1 MKMLLEPILV
11 SIIAGLFILLIPKRF
26 RKVIEFFSLITSL
39 YLFIGSINIFCRG
52 GSMILPYSAGY
63 LYVDSLSRFIVLAI
77 GFFGF
82 LVTLYSM
89 RFMSSYKDV
98 SSYYTYIIWTIGASI
113 LAVISNNVILL
124 LISWGFLGFTLYG
137 LINISGPKAAIVSK
151 KTFIIIGGSD
161 SLMILGFG
169 MIWLITKSLNLSDMR
184 IDINAPLAFWAF
196 LLIIIGAFAKA
207 GAMPFHTWIPGVA
220 QEAPI
225 SVTAFLPASLDKLL
239 GIYLLARLALD
250 VFILNSF
257 TYAILMVVGSITI
270 IAAVM
275 MALVQHDLKKLLG
288 YHAVSQVGYMVLGI
302 GTGNPIG
309 IAGGLFHML
318 NHAIYKC
325 CLFLS
330 AGNVEYKTKTSEL
343 DNLGGLSKM
352 MPITFFTTLVASCAI
367 SGVPPFNGFFSKWMI
382 YQGLIEKGKSG
393 GILWII
399 CLVAAIFGSG
409 LTLASFIKLI
419 HAIFL
424 GTPSHERR
432 TTTEGSPERS
442 RGANDERRNEVS
454 WQMWLPALILA
465 ILCIIFGIFAYN
477 IPLKHFIVPA
487 LNTGLSFIGTWPSLK
502 ATLFLLIG
510 LAIGV
515 IIYFLGNFKGVRV
528 SESYIG
534 GEQIQEDMRLSGTE
548 FYNTVKELGL
558 LKFIYKK
565 AESGIFDIYEQGKSI
580 VFGIGGF
587 FQYLHNGVLP
597 TYLVWT
603 LLGMV
608 GLFLFLLR

>member
-1 MKMLLEPILV
+1 MLLEPILF
-11 SIIAGLFILLIPKRF
+11 SIVAGLFILLIPKRF
-26 RKVIEFFSLITSL
+26 RKVAEFFSLITSI
-39 YLFIGSINIFCRG
+39 YLFISAIRIFFVSPIN
-52 GSMILPYSAGY
+52 AGY
-63 LYVDSLSRFIVLAI
+63 LYVDGLSRFIVLAI
-77 GFFGF
+77 GLFGF

-98 SSYYTYIIWTIGASI
+98 SLYYTYIIWTIGASI
-113 LAVISNNVILL
+113 LAAISNNIILL
-124 LISWGFLGFTLYG
+124 LVSWGFLGFTLYG
-137 LINISGPKAAIVSK
+137 LINISGPKAASVSK

-169 MIWLITKSLNLSDMR
+169 LIWLITKSLNLSDMK
-184 IDINAPLAFWAF
+184 IDINTPLAFWAF
-196 LLIIIGAFAKA
+196 LLIAIGAFAKA
-207 GAMPFHTWIPGVA
+207 GAMPFHTWIPETA

-239 GIYLLARLALD
+239 GIYLLARLALN

-257 TYAILMVVGSITI
+257 TYAILMIVGSITI

-275 MALVQHDLKKLLG
+275 MALVQHDFKKLLG

-343 DNLGGLSKM
+343 DNLGGLSKI

-367 SGVPPFNGFFSKWMI
+367 SGIPPFNGFFSKWMI

-393 GILWII
+393 GVLWII
-399 CLVAAIFGSG
+399 CLVAAMFGSG

-424 GTPSHERR
+424 GTPSKDQR
-432 TTTEGSPERS
+432 TKS
-442 RGANDERRNEVS
+442 REARNEVS
-454 WQMWLPALILA
+454 WQMWIPAVILSA
-465 ILCIIFGIFAYN
+465 LCIVFGIFAYK
-477 IPLKHFIVPA
+477 IPLRYFIVPA

-548 FYNTVKELGL
+548 FYNTIEEIGL

-565 AESGIFDIYEQGKSI
+565 AESGVFDIYEQGKSI

-587 FQYLHNGVLP
+587 FQYLHNGILP

-603 LLGMV
+603 LLGMI
-608 GLFLFLLR
+608 GLFLFFLR

>member
-1 MKMLLEPILV
+1 MIKILLEPILV
-11 SIIAGLFILLIPKRF
+11 SIIAGLFILLIPKKF
-26 RKVIEFFSLITSL
+26 RKVAEFFSLITSI
-39 YLFIGSINIFCRG
+39 YLFIAAIKIFFASPINV
-52 GSMILPYSAGY
+52 GY
-63 LYVDSLSRFIVLAI
+63 LYVDGLSRFIALAI

-89 RFMSSYKDV
+89 RFMASYKDI

-113 LAVISNNVILL
+113 LAAVSNNIVLL
-124 LISWGFLGFTLYG
+124 LASWGFLGFTLYM
-137 LINISGPKAAIVSK
+137 LINISGPKAAAISK

-169 MIWLITKSLNLSDMR
+169 IIWLITKSLNLSDMR

-196 LLIIIGAFAKA
+196 LFIAIGAFAKA
-207 GAMPFHTWIPGVA
+207 GAMPFHTWIPETA
-220 QEAPI
+220 QKAPI

-239 GIYLLARLALD
+239 GIYLLARMTLN
-250 VFILNSF
+250 VFILNSS
-257 TYAILMVVGSITI
+257 TYAILMVIGSITI

-275 MALVQHDLKKLLG
+275 MALIQHDFKKLLG

-318 NHAIYKC
+318 NNTIYKC

-330 AGNVEYKTKTSEL
+330 TGNVEYKTKTSEL
-343 DNLGGLSKM
+343 DNLGGLSRI

-382 YQGLIEKGKSG
+382 YQGLIEKGKSDG
-393 GILWII
+393 GVLWII
-399 CLVAAIFGSG
+399 CLVAAMFGSA

-424 GTPSHERR
+424 GTPSRASSIEHRA
-432 TTTEGSPERS
+432 SK
-442 RGANDERRNEVS
+442 NEVS

-477 IPLKHFIVPA
+477 IPLKHFIVPILNDA
-487 LNTGLSFIGTWPSLK
+487 LNFTGIWPSLK
-502 ATLFLLIG
+502 STLFLLVG
-510 LAIGV
+510 LLVGI
-515 IIYFLGNFKGVRV
+515 IIYMLGNFKGVRI
-528 SESYIG
+528 SDSYIG
-534 GEQIQEDMRLSGTE
+534 GEDVQEDMRLSGTE
-548 FYNTVKELGL
+548 FYNTVKEIRL
-558 LKFIYKK
+558 LRFIYKK
-565 AESGIFDIYEQGKSI
+565 AESGFFDIYEQGKAV

-603 LLGMV
+603 LLGMM
-608 GLFLFLLR
+608 GLFLFFMR